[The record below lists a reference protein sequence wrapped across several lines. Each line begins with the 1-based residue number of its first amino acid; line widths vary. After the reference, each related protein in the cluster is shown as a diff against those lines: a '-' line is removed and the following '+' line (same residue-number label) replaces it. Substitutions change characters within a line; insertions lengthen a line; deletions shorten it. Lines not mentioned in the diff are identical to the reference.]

1 MKSIKSLF
9 SNDTAGMPGDMAG
22 TPGGKSILQSDARP
36 EARRARLWPFLFLLL
51 VLLLALFFL
60 RPFFRQ
66 GRQSPDEAFQAFT
79 RELFLANV
87 SSSTLSLH
95 YTLADPE
102 AAGIKEAPISF
113 GSYSRE
119 EKERSASALEN
130 ALEAL
135 SDFPRDELSA
145 SNRLTWDI
153 LCTQL
158 QNELALAAYPY
169 YEEALSPL
177 LGIQAQL
184 PTLLAEYSFAS
195 REDIDTYLALLEQ
208 TGDYFESL
216 LAYEQE
222 KAAAGLFMSPETA
235 DAVIAQCRDFI
246 SRPGDHFLLS
256 SFEER
261 LSQADFLS
269 SEEKTAY
276 AQSNRARV
284 IGHVLP
290 AYELLIDGLEKLRDS
305 GVNPYG
311 LCHYPEGAAY
321 YEDLVECTVG
331 SGRGM
336 KEIKEMIDAQILS
349 DVRLMAD
356 IITRRP
362 QLLTRLSRSI
372 EEQSPEEILALLQEK
387 IQEDFPAVGSA
398 SCTVKD
404 VPASLEPYVSPAF
417 YLTPPIDQTD
427 RHVIYINRSSD
438 YDNLSLFTTLAHEG
452 WPGHLYQTLYEASM
466 QADPVRGIFYFG
478 GYVEGWAVYAERYA
492 YRFTSLDDDS
502 ADLLAANSFLLL
514 GLYARSDIGIHYDG
528 WKPEDLAEFLE
539 SFGISGDKT
548 LSSIYQAIVQNPANY
563 LKYYLGAVEILC
575 LREEAQEAFG
585 ERFEIRDFHEFILS
599 VGPAPFSVIRSYLYG
614 WTGTD

>member
-9 SNDTAGMPGDMAG
+9 SNDTAG
-22 TPGGKSILQSDARP
+22 TPGGKSIPNHNARSDHDAKP

-119 EKERSASALEN
+119 EKECSASALEN

-153 LCTQL
+153 LCIQL

-222 KAAAGLFMSPETA
+222 KAAAGL
-235 DAVIAQCRDFI
+235 
-246 SRPGDHFLLS
+246 
-256 SFEER
+256 
-261 LSQADFLS
+261 
-269 SEEKTAY
+269 
-276 AQSNRARV
+276 
-284 IGHVLP
+284 
-290 AYELLIDGLEKLRDS
+290 
-305 GVNPYG
+305 
-311 LCHYPEGAAY
+311 
-321 YEDLVECTVG
+321 TV
-331 SGRGM
+331 
-336 KEIKEMIDAQILS
+336 
-349 DVRLMAD
+349 
-356 IITRRP
+356 
-362 QLLTRLSRSI
+362 
-372 EEQSPEEILALLQEK
+372 
-387 IQEDFPAVGSA
+387 
-398 SCTVKD
+398 
-404 VPASLEPYVSPAF
+404 
-417 YLTPPIDQTD
+417 
-427 RHVIYINRSSD
+427 
-438 YDNLSLFTTLAHEG
+438 
-452 WPGHLYQTLYEASM
+452 
-466 QADPVRGIFYFG
+466 
-478 GYVEGWAVYAERYA
+478 AE
-492 YRFTSLDDDS
+492 
-502 ADLLAANSFLLL
+502 
-514 GLYARSDIGIHYDG
+514 SDIAFTVRFCKQAAEATPDG
-528 WKPEDLAEFLE
+528 FRIRFDGEV
-539 SFGISGDKT
+539 
-548 LSSIYQAIVQNPANY
+548 YNIVSVDHMNY
-563 LKYYLGAVEILC
+563 RKKALKFRCEKA
-575 LREEAQEAFG
+575 R
-585 ERFEIRDFHEFILS
+585 R
-599 VGPAPFSVIRSYLYG
+599 
-614 WTGTD
+614 

>member
-9 SNDTAGMPGDMAG
+9 CNDTAG
-22 TPGGKSILQSDARP
+22 TPDGKSIPNHSARSEHDATP

-79 RELFLANV
+79 RELFLTNV

-102 AAGIKEAPISF
+102 AAGIKETPISF

-246 SRPGDHFLLS
+246 SRPVEHFL
-256 SFEER
+256 
-261 LSQADFLS
+261 
-269 SEEKTAY
+269 
-276 AQSNRARV
+276 
-284 IGHVLP
+284 
-290 AYELLIDGLEKLRDS
+290 
-305 GVNPYG
+305 
-311 LCHYPEGAAY
+311 
-321 YEDLVECTVG
+321 
-331 SGRGM
+331 
-336 KEIKEMIDAQILS
+336 
-349 DVRLMAD
+349 
-356 IITRRP
+356 
-362 QLLTRLSRSI
+362 
-372 EEQSPEEILALLQEK
+372 
-387 IQEDFPAVGSA
+387 
-398 SCTVKD
+398 
-404 VPASLEPYVSPAF
+404 
-417 YLTPPIDQTD
+417 
-427 RHVIYINRSSD
+427 
-438 YDNLSLFTTLAHEG
+438 
-452 WPGHLYQTLYEASM
+452 
-466 QADPVRGIFYFG
+466 
-478 GYVEGWAVYAERYA
+478 
-492 YRFTSLDDDS
+492 
-502 ADLLAANSFLLL
+502 
-514 GLYARSDIGIHYDG
+514 
-528 WKPEDLAEFLE
+528 
-539 SFGISGDKT
+539 
-548 LSSIYQAIVQNPANY
+548 
-563 LKYYLGAVEILC
+563 
-575 LREEAQEAFG
+575 
-585 ERFEIRDFHEFILS
+585 
-599 VGPAPFSVIRSYLYG
+599 
-614 WTGTD
+614 

>member
-9 SNDTAGMPGDMAG
+9 SNDPAG
-22 TPGGKSILQSDARP
+22 TPGGKSVPNHSARSEHDARP

-102 AAGIKEAPISF
+102 AAGIEETPISF

-135 SDFPRDELSA
+135 SDFPQDELSA

-208 TGDYFESL
+208 TENYFESL

-246 SRPGDHFLLS
+246 SRPGEHFLLS

-269 SEEKTAY
+269 SEEKAAY

-321 YEDLVECTVG
+321 YEDLVECTV
-331 SGRGM
+331 
-336 KEIKEMIDAQILS
+336 A
-349 DVRLMAD
+349 
-356 IITRRP
+356 
-362 QLLTRLSRSI
+362 
-372 EEQSPEEILALLQEK
+372 
-387 IQEDFPAVGSA
+387 
-398 SCTVKD
+398 
-404 VPASLEPYVSPAF
+404 
-417 YLTPPIDQTD
+417 
-427 RHVIYINRSSD
+427 
-438 YDNLSLFTTLAHEG
+438 
-452 WPGHLYQTLYEASM
+452 PG
-466 QADPVRGIFYFG
+466 
-478 GYVEGWAVYAERYA
+478 
-492 YRFTSLDDDS
+492 
-502 ADLLAANSFLLL
+502 AA
-514 GLYARSDIGIHYDG
+514 
-528 WKPEDLAEFLE
+528 
-539 SFGISGDKT
+539 
-548 LSSIYQAIVQNPANY
+548 
-563 LKYYLGAVEILC
+563 
-575 LREEAQEAFG
+575 
-585 ERFEIRDFHEFILS
+585 
-599 VGPAPFSVIRSYLYG
+599 
-614 WTGTD
+614 